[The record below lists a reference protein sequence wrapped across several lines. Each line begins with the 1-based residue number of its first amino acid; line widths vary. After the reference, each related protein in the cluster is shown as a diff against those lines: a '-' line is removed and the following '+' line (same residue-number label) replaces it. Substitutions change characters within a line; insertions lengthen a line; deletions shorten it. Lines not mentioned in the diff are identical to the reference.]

1 MIERVL
7 STPQSLMSF
16 MKVSVSKCFFCGL
29 RRVLSYIFSKFGV
42 TKILYFGVTRFQKIK
57 SFRNNVFETSSAKK
71 TISFW
76 FLATWYCHCIHNALI
91 MLFDY
96 NNITTVV
103 LLLLYINILIIS
115 VCYMSFQSVIKR
127 ISLANLNTSFEK
139 LRNSSKCPL
148 KGIAFSFIVKPQ

>member
-1 MIERVL
+1 
-7 STPQSLMSF
+7 
-16 MKVSVSKCFFCGL
+16 MKVSVSKYFFCGL
-29 RRVLSYIFSKFGV
+29 RRFLSYIFSKFGV

-76 FLATWYCHCIHNALI
+76 FLATWYCHHCIHNALI

-96 NNITTVV
+96 NDINTVV

-127 ISLANLNTSFEK
+127 ILLANLNTSFEK